1 MEIHDMP
8 PPSKTI
14 FGVLKQVLCCL
25 RIYPFPPYMK
35 KKNKKLDYLHLKECL
50 NYECEACLK
59 QYHPNVK
66 LLLLTIPQK
75 FIDML
80 LKLVGDWLSQSL

>member
-1 MEIHDMP
+1 MEIHDMS

-35 KKNKKLDYLHLKECL
+35 KKQKTGLSS
-50 NYECEACLK
+50 
-59 QYHPNVK
+59 
-66 LLLLTIPQK
+66 PQG
-75 FIDML
+75 M
-80 LKLVGDWLSQSL
+80 SQL